1 MKLYFA
7 SFALLFAAAACS
19 HDPLEPGAGSDPG
32 TGTNTLLVEG
42 GATAEPRVPNAR
54 NPADFSTDFNVRIQ
68 LNGVPVTT
76 GTVTMQSQT
85 LTVNLTFNTNN
96 NGRWEG
102 TAAGYDEV
110 YRLDVISGVDEVR
123 GVVVDGPDIHVMTAP
138 LAGASLD
145 STVANDVKWDR
156 GEGADV
162 CSIRTNRIDRL
173 TIADNGLYSMPPGSL
188 EANKDTAKE
197 NNIEIRRSNQV
208 IPAGAIGGSMMT
220 VSVTNDV
227 DVLALPNPLL

>member
-7 SFALLFAAAACS
+7 SFALLFAACS

-42 GATAEPRVPNAR
+42 GASAEPHVPNAR
-54 NPADFSTDFNVRIQ
+54 NPADFSTDFSVRIQ

-76 GTVTMQSQT
+76 GTVTMQSQA
-85 LTVNLTFNTNN
+85 LTVNLTYNPNNN

-110 YRLDVISGVDEVR
+110 YRLDVVSGADEVR
-123 GVVVDGPDIHVMTAP
+123 GVVVDGPDIHFITAP
-138 LAGASLD
+138 IAGASLD

-188 EANKDTAKE
+188 EASKDATKE
-197 NNIEIRRSNQV
+197 NDIEIRRANNV
-208 IPAGAIGGSMMT
+208 VPAGAIGGSMMT
-220 VSVTNDV
+220 VSIRNDV
-227 DVLALPNPLL
+227 TVLALPNPAL

>member
-7 SFALLFAAAACS
+7 SFALLLFAACS

-42 GATAEPRVPNAR
+42 GASAEPHVPNAR
-54 NPADFSTDFNVRIQ
+54 NPADFSTDFSVRIQ
-68 LNGVPVTT
+68 LNGQDVTT
-76 GTVTMQSQT
+76 GTVTMQSQV
-85 LTVNLTFNTNN
+85 LTVNLTYNAGEN
-96 NGRWEG
+96 RWQG

-110 YRLDVISGVDEVR
+110 YRLDVVSGADAVH
-123 GVVVDGPDIHVMTAP
+123 GVVVDGPDIHFITAP

-156 GEGADV
+156 GEGAQL

-188 EANKDTAKE
+188 EASKDATKE
-197 NNIEIRRSNQV
+197 NDIEIRRSNNV
-208 IPAGAIGGSMMT
+208 VPAGAIGGSMMT
-220 VSVTNDV
+220 VSIRNDV
-227 DVLALPNPLL
+227 TVLALPNPAL